1 MANKLL
7 TDETLEGFIEI
18 VGIGKD
24 QKSQLLL
31 KLPEMDEEE
40 RKNLFNLLKNIY
52 LLDLEEKESIERV
65 KRVFSADD
73 NAVAQ
78 P

>member
-40 RKNLFNLLKNIY
+40 RTNLFNLLKNIY